1 MVWVY
6 VQLRSIFSFKL
17 REMEMS
23 ATLLPVLFI
32 LDYFID
38 GKSRAEC
45 GVRAMGLI
53 ARRYDRYGLN

>member
-1 MVWVY
+1 
-6 VQLRSIFSFKL
+6 
-17 REMEMS
+17 MS

-32 LDYFID
+32 LDYFIN